1 MSELISIVIP
11 TYKRM
16 EMLDR
21 AINSCLS
28 NGYSNIEIIIVDD
41 NDPKSDYRK
50 ETQNFM
56 NKYKNNKKI
65 KYVKMDKNMGGAEA
79 RNKGIKCSTR
89 NYIAFLDDDDYFLK
103 DKLKKQLKFMK
114 DNNLDASFTACET
127 YDETK
132 QKIVKIKRYTKFNDY
147 DDILKFHLV
156 EMIVGTQTF
165 MYKKEVLEKIQGF
178 SNVKAGQEYYLMYK
192 TIINGFKVGYLDEIL
207 TRLCIHS
214 GERITTNSN
223 KIKAEKFLYD
233 LKKKHFNILNYSQR
247 QKVKYIYKY
256 NVWNKYKSA
265 KSYKQYIWLLYII
278 ASHPII
284 VLRRLI
290 KNG

>member
-1 MSELISIVIP
+1 
-11 TYKRM
+11 
-16 EMLDR
+16 
-21 AINSCLS
+21 
-28 NGYSNIEIIIVDD
+28 
-41 NDPKSDYRK
+41 
-50 ETQNFM
+50 M

-79 RNKGIKCSTR
+79 RNKGIKCSTG